1 MATQDPFTF
10 ADKVATNPIL
20 RTQFVGK
27 YIDSLLSSMTP
38 EQIEDRLRVTLQGQ
52 YIADIREYGA
62 DEIVREV
69 AEGFPQLLS
78 SEYNVDVSL
87 I

>member
-27 YIDSLLSSMTP
+27 YIDSLLASMTH
-38 EQIEDRLRVTLQGQ
+38 EQIEGRLRAALQSQ
-52 YIADIREYGA
+52 YIADIREYGG

-78 SEYNVDVSL
+78 EEYNVDISL